1 MNTLKIEAALAKK
14 YGYRPLPADL
24 SQKYRQYFIENIP
37 EFLHVEGSET
47 QLMTMNGTPICH
59 KYDRVVVGDY
69 GAFIEFSEDAVSS
82 EFIIQPGQE
91 YRVNDEK
98 YRKNVKYI
106 WLTINDGSN
115 IKIYKQRRK
124 VSYADYKAKKYYVSV
139 HEVKIGTCKDCTHF
153 IGCGDWNLCCTETHE
168 GYPFGF
174 LCYEDTPACE
184 KFDTKES
191 KSE

>member
-14 YGYRPLPADL
+14 YEYRPLPADL
-24 SQKYRQYFIENIP
+24 SQKYRRYFVENIP
-37 EFLHVEGSET
+37 EFLKIDGSET
-47 QLMTMNGTPICH
+47 QLITVNGTPICN
-59 KYDRVVVGDY
+59 KYDRIVVGDY
-69 GAFIEFSEDAVSS
+69 GAFIEFSEDAVAS

-98 YRKNVKYI
+98 YKKHVKYI
-106 WLTINDGSN
+106 WLTINDGSH
-115 IKIYKQRRK
+115 IKIYKQKRK
-124 VSYADYKAKKYYVSV
+124 VSYADYKTKKYYVSV
-139 HEVKIGTCKDCTHF
+139 HEVKIETCQDCAHF
-153 IGCGDWNLCCTETHE
+153 VGCGDWDLCCTESHE

-184 KFDTKES
+184 KFDAKEN